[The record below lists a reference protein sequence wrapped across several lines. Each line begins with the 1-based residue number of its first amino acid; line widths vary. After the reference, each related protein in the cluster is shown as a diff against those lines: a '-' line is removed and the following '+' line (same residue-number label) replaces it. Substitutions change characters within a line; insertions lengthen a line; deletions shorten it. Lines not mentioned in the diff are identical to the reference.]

1 MLRTVH
7 LATLV
12 GSLLLPAVAVAG
24 DAPAADSLRLNQI
37 QTIGTHNSYHIAMP
51 PASRAALAKVAPDVA
66 DSLDYTHRPLGEQF
80 SDQRIRQIELDLH
93 NDPQGGRFV
102 SPLVSK
108 LFPLPAF
115 APRGLDLLSQ
125 PGPKILHVPDV
136 DYLSTVATFDL
147 ALNQIRQ
154 WSVAHPR
161 HVPIFVLV
169 ELKVEDHDAL
179 PTKDPPFTAADL
191 DALDAAVRRVFPADG
206 LITPDDLRGNCD
218 TLPDAIRT
226 HGWPR
231 LADVRGRVL
240 FGLNDQADQRDMY
253 LAGHPSLQG
262 RAMFANAARDTP
274 AAAWRGIDDPI
285 AHCQEIR
292 ALVRDGYLVRTRA
305 DADTLQSR
313 HNDPTQRDAALAT
326 GAQFVSTDYP
336 DPDRRFSSYQV
347 ALPGL
352 AVARPNPINAGA
364 LAGQAIDLEAPY

>member
-1 MLRTVH
+1 MKAG
-7 LATLV
+7 LALV
-12 GSLLLPAVAVAG
+12 FSCLLLHVARAD
-24 DAPAADSLRLNQI
+24 DARDALRLNQI
-37 QTIGTHNSYHIAMP
+37 QTIGSHNSYHIAMP

-66 DSLDYTHRPLGEQF
+66 DSLDYTHRPLAEQF

-102 SPLVSK
+102 TPLLAK
-108 LFPLPAF
+108 LFPLPTF
-115 APRGLDLLSQ
+115 APRSLDLLHQ

-136 DYLSTVATFDL
+136 DYLSTVATFDQAL
-147 ALNQIRQ
+147 AQIRD
-154 WSVAHPR
+154 WSAAHPR

-169 ELKVEDHDAL
+169 ELKVEDHAAL
-179 PTKDPPFTAADL
+179 PTKDLPFTASDL
-191 DALDAAVRRVFPADG
+191 NALDAAIRRAFPPES
-206 LITPDDLRGNCD
+206 LFTPDDLRADCD

-226 HGWPR
+226 RGWPR

-240 FGLNDQADQRDMY
+240 FGLNDQAGQRDAY

-262 RAMFANAARDTP
+262 RAMFANAPRDTP

-285 AHCQEIR
+285 AHGEEIR

-336 DPDRRFSSYQV
+336 DPDRRFSPYQV

-352 AVARPNPINAGA
+352 AVARPNPLNAGP
-364 LAGQAIDLEAPY
+364 LAGQVIDLEAP